1 MNNDFRNDYSDYLMH
16 YGVKGMK
23 WDKHIYAKKDERDRD
38 GKVNNYLNNE
48 QYEKRWNK
56 EKYYREQTGQPNV
69 TGTSLSPSKNRP
81 SNISGVSKVKEDHQP
96 VRPGRPGRQTGY
108 QNTSNAV
115 QMIQNVSRDG
125 LGNTVLQDAAARI
138 PHFQPVGG
146 PVNISN
152 GKKKLKAKSTV
163 NQRDQEN
170 NKREVAREIHQMA
183 KKNNQGKKDAVDH
196 FVNQFIQN
204 SQHQRE
210 NPLGNA
216 AGQFMQ
222 NSQHHHQN
230 ANPVLDLVQGKKRRK
245 KQGR

>member
-81 SNISGVSKVKEDHQP
+81 SNISGVSKVKEERQP
-96 VRPGRPGRQTGY
+96 VRPGRQTGY
-108 QNTSNAV
+108 QHASNAV
-115 QMIQNVSRDG
+115 QAIQNVSRDG

-146 PVNISN
+146 PVNISSHKQN
-152 GKKKLKAKSTV
+152 PKAKSTV

-170 NKREVAREIHQMA
+170 NKRELI
-183 KKNNQGKKDAVDH
+183 NG
-196 FVNQFIQN
+196 IQQVTA
-204 SQHQRE
+204 SAH
-210 NPLGNA
+210 
-216 AGQFMQ
+216 
-222 NSQHHHQN
+222 QHHN
-230 ANPVLDLVQGKKRRK
+230 IVSDTLNDLKRRK
-245 KQGR
+245 KQNRR

>member
-81 SNISGVSKVKEDHQP
+81 SNISGVSKVKEERQP
-96 VRPGRPGRQTGY
+96 VRPGRQTGY
-108 QNTSNAV
+108 QHASNAV
-115 QMIQNVSRDG
+115 QAIQNVSRDG

-152 GKKKLKAKSTV
+152 SKKNPKAKSAV

-170 NKREVAREIHQMA
+170 NKRELASGLHQVA
-183 KKNNQGKKDAVDH
+183 KKYNQGKKDQVGH
-196 FVNQFIQN
+196 LVNQFAQN

-210 NPLGNA
+210 NQLANTVN
-216 AGQFMQ
+216 QFAQ
-222 NSQHHHQN
+222 NSQHHHTIISDTLN
-230 ANPVLDLVQGKKRRK
+230 DLKRRK
-245 KQGR
+245 KSRR

>member
-48 QYEKRWNK
+48 QYEKRWTK

-69 TGTSLSPSKNRP
+69 TGTSLSPSRNRP
-81 SNISGVSKVKEDHQP
+81 SNISGVSKAKEERQP
-96 VRPGRPGRQTGY
+96 VRPGRQTGY
-108 QNTSNAV
+108 QHASNAV
-115 QMIQNVSRDG
+115 QAIQNVSRDG
-125 LGNTVLQDAAARI
+125 IGSTVLQDAAARI

-152 GKKKLKAKSTV
+152 SKKNPKAKSAV

-170 NKREVAREIHQMA
+170 NKRELANGLHQVA
-183 KKNNQGKKDAVDH
+183 KKINQSKKDQVGH

-210 NPLGNA
+210 N
-216 AGQFMQ
+216 QFANTVNQFAQ
-222 NSQHHHQN
+222 NSQHHHTIISDTLN
-230 ANPVLDLVQGKKRRK
+230 DMKRRK
-245 KQGR
+245 KNRR

>member
-16 YGVKGMK
+16 YGIKGMK
-23 WDKHIYAKKDERDRD
+23 WDHHIYKK
-38 GKVNNYLNNE
+38 
-48 QYEKRWNK
+48 K
-56 EKYYREQTGQPNV
+56 EE
-69 TGTSLSPSKNRP
+69 
-81 SNISGVSKVKEDHQP
+81 QP

-108 QNTSNAV
+108 QHASNTV
-115 QMIQNVSRDG
+115 QAIQNVSRDG

-146 PVNISN
+146 PVNISSS
-152 GKKKLKAKSTV
+152 KKNPKAKSTV

-170 NKREVAREIHQMA
+170 NKRELASGLHQVA
-183 KKNNQGKKDAVDH
+183 KKNNQGKKDPVDH
-196 FVNQFIQN
+196 FVNQFLQN

-216 AGQFMQ
+216 VNQFMQ

-245 KQGR
+245 NQNRR